1 MENYPLLGKPVAMDG
16 VLDYRGRTITKQDSG
31 RWVAASFILV
41 MEMAERVAFNG
52 IMFNL
57 ITYMT
62 GPLGESNASAAAAV
76 TVWSGASMMLP
87 ILGALVSDSF
97 LSRYRTIIV
106 SAILYVLGLGLLSL
120 SAVLPNRSNCYSEGE
135 ETMSYAAC
143 PPTTLRVTLF
153 YFSLYLVAFA
163 QGGHRPCSQ
172 AFGADQFDE
181 TDSEESMW
189 RSSFFNWWI
198 FGLSLPM
205 IVSPIILSY
214 VQENVNWGIGF
225 GIPCVLMSASFTVF
239 LMGSRF
245 YRCYTLK
252 EKSSYAQI
260 SQLLATLVRIQRF
273 SSVKFKAK
281 AQDEHGPESS
291 HQPRLEASEE
301 NLNTDQI
308 EEAKGLLR
316 LFPIWASCV
325 GYTLVLAQFE
335 TFFTKQGGTL
345 YRKIGS
351 NFQIPAAGLQ
361 GLNSAVVT
369 FTIVIYDR
377 IAVPLARN
385 VTGIPSGFTMLQRI
399 GTGLLISIFVMVISA
414 LVEIKRLETARE
426 FGLVDEPNSVLPMS
440 ILWLFPQYILMGIAT
455 AISIGGLQEFF
466 YDQMPDA
473 LRSLGVALCISIF
486 GVGNLI
492 NSFLVYVTDKATM
505 SITGESWFS
514 NNLNRAHL
522 DYFYW
527 LVAGL
532 NVCLFVLF
540 ILSARSY
547 VYKKKKEICVI

>member
-1 MENYPLLGKPVAMDG
+1 MESYPLLGKPTAMDG
-16 VLDYRGRTITKQDSG
+16 VLDYRGRPIAKQDSG

-52 IMFNL
+52 IVFNL

-62 GPLGESNASAAAAV
+62 GPLGESNAAAASAV

-87 ILGALVSDSF
+87 IVGALVADSF
-97 LSRYRTIIV
+97 LSRFRTIVV
-106 SAILYVLGLGLLSL
+106 SSILYVLGLGLLSL
-120 SAVLPNRSNCYSEGE
+120 SAVLPNRSNCSTEGDG
-135 ETMSYAAC
+135 TMNYATC
-143 PPTTLRVTLF
+143 PPTTFRVAVF

-163 QGGHRPCSQ
+163 EGGHRPCSQ

-214 VQENVNWGIGF
+214 VQENVNWVIGF
-225 GIPCVLMSASFTVF
+225 GIPCILMSASFTVF
-239 LMGSRF
+239 LLGSRF

-252 EKSSYAQI
+252 ETSSYAQI
-260 SQLLATLVRIQRF
+260 NQLLSTLVRNQRF
-273 SSVKFKAK
+273 SDVKSEAE
-281 AQDEHGPESS
+281 AQDKHFSESS
-291 HQPRLEASEE
+291 HQTRIA
-301 NLNTDQI
+301 DQI

-325 GYTLVLAQFE
+325 GYTLVLAQYE

-361 GLNSAVVT
+361 GLNNAAMT
-369 FTIVIYDR
+369 FIIVIYDR

-385 VTGIPSGFTMLQRI
+385 ITGIPSGITMLQRI
-399 GTGLLISIFVMVISA
+399 GTGLLISIFVMVLSA
-414 LVEIKRLETARE
+414 LVEMKRLETARE

-440 ILWLFPQYILMGIAT
+440 ILWLFPQYILLGIAS

-473 LRSLGVALCISIF
+473 LRSLGVALCISVF
-486 GVGNLI
+486 GIGHLI
-492 NSFLVYVTDKATM
+492 NSFLVYVIDKVTM

-532 NVCLFVLF
+532 NVCLFAVF
-540 ILSARSY
+540 VGFARSY
-547 VYKKKKEICVI
+547 VYKKKKVIVVI

>member
-291 HQPRLEASEE
+291 HQPR
-301 NLNTDQI
+301 
-308 EEAKGLLR
+308 
-316 LFPIWASCV
+316 
-325 GYTLVLAQFE
+325 
-335 TFFTKQGGTL
+335 
-345 YRKIGS
+345 KIGS